1 MKRSIIL
8 SAIFTLFIFGCGGS
22 FNPLIWKTQIDR
34 FTSPNQLIQ
43 PDKVALFYEEMREEI
58 KEDPEDIFWYI
69 KFKVKYSNDLVNHG
83 AFNHLA
89 TAEEVLQSGR
99 DDCDGQAV
107 LLCSVLR
114 YAGYEAYTLIGAS
127 HSWVEVQEE
136 EILPIDYKGG
146 DWFVRFNESS
156 TEWNINLY
164 FFMAV
169 QEFLLFL
176 VFFSVV
182 LYCWEKGAFVYL
194 GDSIGY
200 MKYVVVLF
208 LVGAGLIV
216 IFARFWTFGLIVTSV
231 SALVAMEIVS
241 RLRGYLR
248 NRPQKRKE

>member
-22 FNPLIWKTQIDR
+22 FNPLTWKTQIDR
-34 FTSPNQLIQ
+34 FTSPHQLIQ
-43 PDKVALFYEEMREEI
+43 PDKVALFYEEMRGEI
-58 KEDPEDIFWYI
+58 KEDPEDMFWYI

-127 HSWVEVQEE
+127 HSWVEVEAE
-136 EILPIDYKGG
+136 EILLIDYKGG

-156 TEWNINLY
+156 TEWKVKPFL
-164 FFMAV
+164 FMV
-169 QEFLLFL
+169 FQEFLLFL
-176 VFFSVV
+176 VFFSIVV
-182 LYCWEKGAFVYL
+182 YCREKGVFAYL
-194 GDSIGY
+194 EDSIGY
-200 MKYVVVLF
+200 IKYVVVLF
-208 LVGAGLIV
+208 LMGAGLIV
-216 IFARFWTFGLIVTSV
+216 IFARFWTLGLIVTSV
-231 SALVAMEIVS
+231 SILVVMEIIS
-241 RLRGYLR
+241 RSREYLG
-248 NRPQKRKE
+248 RKSKKKK